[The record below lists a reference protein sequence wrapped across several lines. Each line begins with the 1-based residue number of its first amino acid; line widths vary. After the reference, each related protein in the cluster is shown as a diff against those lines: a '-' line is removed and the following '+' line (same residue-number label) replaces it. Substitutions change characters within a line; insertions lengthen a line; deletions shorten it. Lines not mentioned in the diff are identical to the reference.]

1 VGVRR
6 LIKGATVVTLDA
18 RLGDFERADILVDGS
33 EIAEIGVD
41 LAVEDAEVIDAD
53 GCIAIPGFVNT
64 HLHTWQH
71 ALRGVC
77 ADWTVKDYTRCWR
90 IHLGPMYRPED
101 MRAAN
106 YVGALDSLN
115 AGTTTILDYCHN
127 LVTRDHAYAAIEGLR
142 SAGVRALFG
151 YSFIPVLTGGWGQLA
166 EVENPDLP
174 DHQTRQRFA
183 TQLAGEEFSSPDDLV
198 RFGIVPQEMS
208 ITVWEETV
216 AEFTLARE
224 LGAHLSLH
232 ANQLCSPTLLR
243 DIAKLGEGNLLG
255 DDLVLVHCTFS
266 TDEEL
271 GLIAESG
278 THVCVAPETEMQ
290 MGMGLPVTGRLK
302 QLGVPT
308 TIGADITSN
317 NSGDMF
323 FQMRLALQ
331 TGRMLND
338 IPNAQ
343 ANIMPEDVTLT
354 TREALEWA
362 TINGARAMG
371 LGDRVGSLTP
381 GKQADITLID
391 TTAFNLAGW
400 NRRDPVGTV
409 VLHAH
414 SGNVDTVLVGGD
426 VVKRYG
432 KLVNVDPVAAV
443 RELEQS
449 QGYVR
454 AWADANGGV
463 LPEPRIELTF

>member
-1 VGVRR
+1 
-6 LIKGATVVTLDA
+6 LIRGATVVTLDE
-18 RLGDFERADILVDGS
+18 RLGDFDRADILIEGTR
-33 EIAEIGVD
+33 IAEVGVD
-41 LAVEDAEVIDAD
+41 LAVEDAEVIDAA
-53 GCIAIPGFVNT
+53 GCIAVPGFVNT

-90 IHLGPMYRPED
+90 IHLGPIYRPED

-151 YSFIPVLTGGWGQLA
+151 YSFIPVLTGGWGELA

-174 DHQTRQRFA
+174 DHEARRRFA
-183 TQLAGEEFSSPDDLV
+183 VQLAGEEFSSGDGLL

-208 ITVWEETV
+208 ITVWEETA
-216 AEFTLARE
+216 AEFALARE
-224 LGAHLSLH
+224 LGAQLSLH
-232 ANQLCSPTLLR
+232 ANQLCSPSLLQ
-243 DIAKLGEGNLLG
+243 DIMKLGDGNLLG

-290 MGMGLPVTGRLK
+290 MGMGLPLTGRLK
-302 QLGVPT
+302 ELGVPT

-338 IPNAQ
+338 IPNGQ
-343 ANIMPEDVTLT
+343 ANIMPEDVSLT

-371 LGDRVGSLTP
+371 LGDRVGTLTP
-381 GKQADITLID
+381 GKEADVTLID

-400 NRRDPVGTV
+400 NRRDPVGAV

-414 SGNVDTVLVGGD
+414 PGNVDTVLVAGE
-426 VVKRYG
+426 VVKRHG
-432 KLVNVDPVAAV
+432 ALVNVDPAAAV
-443 RELEQS
+443 RELERS
-449 QGYVR
+449 QDFVR
-454 AWADANGGV
+454 GWADANNGI
-463 LPEPRIELTF
+463 LPEPRIQLTF